1 MGVKKGGKAKVPA
14 KQAKPPAKPP
24 VRGYVAFGLGFLF
37 PGLGHLFLRS
47 FVRAGVLGFCVIALF
62 LMGVADHGALYVPQ
76 AGEPLTY
83 LAAFGDIGIG
93 PAYFLLRG
101 SVAGNPD
108 GATFE
113 YGCTM
118 ILLAALL
125 NYLVMLDA
133 FDLAVGNRR

>member
-1 MGVKKGGKAKVPA
+1 MGVKRGGKAKAPA
-14 KQAKPPAKPP
+14 AQPKLPAKPPA
-24 VRGYVAFGLGFLF
+24 RGYVAFSLGFLF

-47 FVRAGVLGFCVIALF
+47 TRRAAILGICVIALF
-62 LMGVADHGALYVPQ
+62 LLGVADHGALYVPR
-76 AGEPLTY
+76 AGQPLTY
-83 LAAFGDIGIG
+83 LAAFGNLGLG
-93 PAYFLLRG
+93 PAYFLLLG
-101 SVAGNPD
+101 TVAGSPD
-108 GATFE
+108 GATYE